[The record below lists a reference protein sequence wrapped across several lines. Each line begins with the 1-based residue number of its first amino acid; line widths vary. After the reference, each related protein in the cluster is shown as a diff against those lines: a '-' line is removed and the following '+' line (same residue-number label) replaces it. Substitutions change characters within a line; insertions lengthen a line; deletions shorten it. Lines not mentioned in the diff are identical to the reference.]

1 MAPQT
6 DRDPE
11 GRAAQGAPPRRDAP
25 YPLPMTPDTTLD
37 QLGRAPYVSLTTFRK
52 DGTGVATPV
61 WAVREDDTLYV
72 WTRSDSWKI
81 KRLRRDPR
89 VRVTVCDVRG
99 KVAEDAPRAEGT
111 ARLVEDAEGLKRLRK
126 RFGRKYR
133 LQFHLL
139 DIGGL
144 IGRLGKRPHTGIAI
158 TF

>member
-1 MAPQT
+1 M
-6 DRDPE
+6 
-11 GRAAQGAPPRRDAP
+11 
-25 YPLPMTPDTTLD
+25 
-37 QLGRAPYVSLTTFRK
+37 
-52 DGTGVATPV
+52 
-61 WAVREDDTLYV
+61 REDDTLYV

-111 ARLVEDAEGLKRLRK
+111 ARLVEDADGLKRLRR

-133 LQFHLL
+133 LQFYVL
-139 DIGGL
+139 DIGGM
-144 IGRLGKRPHTGIAI
+144 IGRLGKRPHTGVAI